1 MKKSPSIVLD
11 TELDLKLVNR
21 FFELK
26 ISRYIFLV
34 IDDQRILKD
43 LIAVIQN
50 QLRKEEILV
59 LELDMEKSSIYSQVK
74 EFFDKNKGDG
84 LIITKIDELLS
95 RYPDESLFYLNM
107 SRDGFEDFPLPIALV
122 VNEASFKKN
131 INGTSDFY
139 QIRDLP
145 EFHFEGVAQT

>member
-1 MKKSPSIVLD
+1 MSQTD
-11 TELDLKLVNR
+11 TELALKLVNR

-26 ISRYIFLV
+26 ISRYVFLV

-50 QLRKEEILV
+50 QLGKKKKEILL
-59 LELDMEKSSIYSQVK
+59 LELSMEKSSIYSQVK
-74 EFFDKNKGDG
+74 AFLDKNKCDG
-84 LIITKIDELLS
+84 LIITKIDELFS

-122 VNEASFKKN
+122 ANKASLKKI
-131 INGTSDFY
+131 INGASDFY
-139 QIRDLP
+139 QLRDLP
-145 EFHFEGVAQT
+145 EFHFEGVG